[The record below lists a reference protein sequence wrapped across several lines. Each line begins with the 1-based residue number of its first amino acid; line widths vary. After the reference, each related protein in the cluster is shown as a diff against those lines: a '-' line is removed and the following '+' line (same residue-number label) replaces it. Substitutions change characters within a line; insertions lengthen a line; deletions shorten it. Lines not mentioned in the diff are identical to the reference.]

1 MGLNLGQSEVIMGLK
16 KGNYGSKIGN
26 YGPPHVWSDKEANAF
41 SGDGRKVAL
50 QINSREEGG

>member
-1 MGLNLGQSEVIMGLK
+1 MG
-16 KGNYGSKIGN
+16 KIGN

-50 QINSREEGG
+50 QINSREEGGYEVDCSANCTLHTLHFI